1 MTFWNIFT
9 IIDWIMFILI
19 SLTVLYLGV
28 FAITSLF
35 VRHSETPKAK
45 KQNRFI
51 SNASAV
57 IKLLRPVARFWLYL
71 C

>member
-28 FAITSLF
+28 FAITSLCP
-35 VRHSETPKAK
+35 T
-45 KQNRFI
+45 
-51 SNASAV
+51 
-57 IKLLRPVARFWLYL
+57 
-71 C
+71 